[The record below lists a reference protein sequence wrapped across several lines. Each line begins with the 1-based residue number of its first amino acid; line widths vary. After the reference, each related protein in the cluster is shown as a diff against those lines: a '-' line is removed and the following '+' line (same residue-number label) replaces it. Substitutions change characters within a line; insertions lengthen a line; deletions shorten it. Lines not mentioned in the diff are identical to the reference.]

1 VVARLDAAL
10 TERFD
15 SAGNSRDGLR
25 SLFQRFSGETL
36 ELHSGAPG
44 AFDDLGEAEWT
55 LSLLRLRHCVKLQAK
70 ANVPDQIGALRS
82 AGHMS
87 APDADALAQAVS
99 FLRTVDHAVRLVTGL
114 RPDVLPENPS

>member
-1 VVARLDAAL
+1 GVTVVPANILIKYLADETPFDQLLGFANARPVAGDFELGRHVVARLDAAL

-70 ANVPDQIGALRS
+70 ANVP
-82 AGHMS
+82 
-87 APDADALAQAVS
+87 
-99 FLRTVDHAVRLVTGL
+99 
-114 RPDVLPENPS
+114 